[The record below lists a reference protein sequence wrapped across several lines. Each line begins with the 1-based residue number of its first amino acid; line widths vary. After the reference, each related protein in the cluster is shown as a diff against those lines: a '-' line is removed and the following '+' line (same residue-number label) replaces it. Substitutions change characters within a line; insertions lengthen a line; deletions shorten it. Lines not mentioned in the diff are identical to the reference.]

1 MFEESPLYYIF
12 ISLVFLI
19 VFGALAMVTW
29 LVWVSAVP
37 FFIKLVITALTAL
50 LAAVM
55 LIIYTLLVE

>member
-29 LVWVSAVP
+29 LVWASAVS

-55 LIIYTLLVE
+55 LIIYTLSAE

>member
-29 LVWVSAVP
+29 LVWMSAVP
-37 FFIKLVITALTAL
+37 FSIKLVMTTLTAL

-55 LIIYTLLVE
+55 LIIYTLSAE